1 MDRTQ
6 QVLSKM
12 HFKIE
17 KADVDSGYIRTAPL
31 PGAQFFEFWRD
42 DNAGMFNFAEAN
54 IHTIR
59 RTAEFDITEQNGQIC
74 IDCRVKTQRLH
85 LPEKQLAGS
94 SKLPE
99 MFSES
104 SSTKQTLEIGWQQ
117 KEGMAWLD
125 LGNDTQLASKILKRL
140 KKESANGGRTS
151 P

>member
-1 MDRTQ
+1 MDKTQ

-12 HFKIE
+12 HFKIG
-17 KADVDSGYIRTAPL
+17 KADINSGYIRTVPL

-42 DNAGMFNFAEAN
+42 DNVGIFNFAEAN

-59 RTAEFDITEQNGQIC
+59 RTAEFNITEQNGKIC

-85 LPEKQLAGS
+85 LPEKQLTGS

-99 MFSES
+99 IFSES
-104 SSTKQTLEIGWQQ
+104 STTKQTLEIGRLQ
-117 KEGMAWLD
+117 KEGMAWID
-125 LGNDTQLASKILKRL
+125 LGNDTRLASEILKRL
-140 KKESANGGRTS
+140 KKESADNGRTS